1 MAGAVGLDQGDA
13 FSYVSGMNAE
23 HESRKQRAPQLRVA
37 ELFAGVGGFRLGL
50 EASSGAFRTTFSSQ
64 WEPPG
69 SAAKQFASACYVEH
83 FGAEG
88 HYNQDIALVLD
99 QAEQRLIEIGPL
111 DVVVG
116 GFPCQ
121 DYSVAKPLNQSQGLR
136 GKKGVLWW
144 QIHRLISLTGLHHQ
158 YPRYVFLE
166 NVDRLLKS
174 PGSQRGRDFA
184 IMLASLSDLGYD
196 VEWRVINAADYG
208 FSQRRRRVLI
218 VARRRECRVSD
229 GCDTVF
235 KHGVLA
241 RAFPV
246 QDSASIADSDRGQF
260 ELIGEI
266 HDISNAFGLGLT
278 RSPFLNAGVVQ
289 GRKVLTY
296 KTSPSYYGPKM
307 TLGDILIADE
317 DVSEELLITPEAFEK
332 WRYLKG
338 SKNEPRL
345 HKASGTTYQ
354 YTEGPL
360 PFPDSLERASRT
372 ILTAEGGKSPSRFK
386 HVVQMGN
393 GRFRRLSAIELE
405 RLNDFPDDWTNFGMS
420 DVKRAFCMG
429 NALVVGLVERV
440 SRIIAKDESLETNP
454 ACMIAVDPAD
464 GRASR

>member
-1 MAGAVGLDQGDA
+1 
-13 FSYVSGMNAE
+13 MNAE
-23 HESRKQRAPQLRVA
+23 HANRKQRAPQLRVA

-50 EASSGAFRTTFSSQ
+50 EASSDAFRTTFSSQ

-69 SAAKQFASACYVEH
+69 SVTKQFASACYIGH

-88 HYNQDIALVLD
+88 HFNQDIALVLD

-218 VARRRECRVSD
+218 IGRRREDRVS
-229 GCDTVF
+229 GGRDTVF
-235 KHGVLA
+235 DNGVLA

-246 QDSASIADSDRGQF
+246 QPLASIADSDRGQF
-260 ELIGEI
+260 ELKGEI
-266 HDISNAFGLGLT
+266 HDISNSFGLGLA
-278 RSPFLNAGVVQ
+278 RSPFQNAGVVQ
-289 GRKVLTY
+289 GRQVWTY
-296 KTSPSYYGPKM
+296 KTTPSYQGPKM

-317 DVSEELLITPEAFEK
+317 DVAEELLITPEALEK

-354 YTEGPL
+354 YAEGPL

-386 HVVQMGN
+386 HVVQMAN
-393 GRFRRLSAIELE
+393 GSLRRLSAKELE
-405 RLNDFPDDWTNFGMS
+405 RLNDFPDDWTNTGMS
-420 DVKRAFCMG
+420 DVNRAFCMG

-440 SRIIAKDESLETNP
+440 ARIIAEQESLATNP
-454 ACMIAVDPAD
+454 PCMIAVDPVHS
-464 GRASR
+464 GASH